1 MPSGGYREGEKM
13 SRKEGLK
20 IVVWIA
26 IAVVASAAISST
38 AFAAQ
43 QGKIDSV
50 KVTPALPDSVLPGGT
65 ITYTC
70 WVRNTGDVPI
80 IDGKVAYA
88 IWNSDGVHVASH
100 STGLVITLRP
110 GEAGS
115 YTRAVTVPA
124 GAMPGK
130 YRTHPS
136 LWNAQGKRLDI
147 SYEPG
152 FRVGDV
158 GHDYM
163 RFKVISCELTG
174 YDSTDAKCAYY
185 DYGDVISTE
194 WRVTNIGTAQGS
206 AQRYSSCGLPHLG
219 GAPGVSEKVYF
230 QANGADT
237 ATLTYTVTPPRPG
250 AWAIDVMVRQ
260 ETCAWNRIVHY
271 AWWPNVYDPV
281 VVGRSAYIP
290 AVYPKMLYYAPYSEV
305 SVVTEIWN
313 RGTEDLNGL
322 VHVWV
327 YDKTGTI
334 VICETTGYLPIQAPA
349 RQPPW
354 RVEAD
359 TTWKFTLPFAEALG
373 RHKIKVEVSDTVAGG
388 LMLLDRHSI
397 WFEVPHLIY
406 VKGQAEHY
414 KTKMEN
420 GESKTLKLE
429 LYNLLNAEETFDL
442 TLEDAPPWV
451 GISPSSATIP
461 KEGKSTGD
469 LIVDV
474 PLVPGATE
482 HTFKVKMQSA
492 EDPNIYDIVEVELA
506 LEVTILPKGIKESAL
521 AELEG
526 IKPTGRK
533 NLDREIDK
541 VIGYAEKSLGQDLW
555 LDYGHIECRHGHKVF
570 NAEKEAVG
578 KLMTEMNKRCFPGD
592 LIDECRAVIGLFLD
606 ADKLLALIAID
617 EAAGGVPDYV
627 ATAVDEM
634 DKAEEKRNGQDYAH
648 AIDHY
653 KKAWEY
659 AQRAMGNRCE
669 GGEQFASHRV
679 VPRVFA
685 VSQNDPNPF
694 STETSISFTLPVSG
708 HTTLKIYDGSGRVV
722 KTLLDDHMDA
732 GVHCLTWRKGDA
744 TSGVYFYSLSSRG
757 HSLTKKMVMLR

>member
-1 MPSGGYREGEKM
+1 
-13 SRKEGLK
+13 
-20 IVVWIA
+20 
-26 IAVVASAAISST
+26 
-38 AFAAQ
+38 
-43 QGKIDSV
+43 
-50 KVTPALPDSVLPGGT
+50 
-65 ITYTC
+65 
-70 WVRNTGDVPI
+70 
-80 IDGKVAYA
+80 
-88 IWNSDGVHVASH
+88 
-100 STGLVITLRP
+100 
-110 GEAGS
+110 
-115 YTRAVTVPA
+115 
-124 GAMPGK
+124 
-130 YRTHPS
+130 
-136 LWNAQGKRLDI
+136 
-147 SYEPG
+147 
-152 FRVGDV
+152 
-158 GHDYM
+158 
-163 RFKVISCELTG
+163 
-174 YDSTDAKCAYY
+174 
-185 DYGDVISTE
+185 
-194 WRVTNIGTAQGS
+194 
-206 AQRYSSCGLPHLG
+206 
-219 GAPGVSEKVYF
+219 
-230 QANGADT
+230 
-237 ATLTYTVTPPRPG
+237 
-250 AWAIDVMVRQ
+250 
-260 ETCAWNRIVHY
+260 
-271 AWWPNVYDPV
+271 
-281 VVGRSAYIP
+281 
-290 AVYPKMLYYAPYSEV
+290 
-305 SVVTEIWN
+305 
-313 RGTEDLNGL
+313 
-322 VHVWV
+322 
-327 YDKTGTI
+327 
-334 VICETTGYLPIQAPA
+334 
-349 RQPPW
+349 
-354 RVEAD
+354 
-359 TTWKFTLPFAEALG
+359 
-373 RHKIKVEVSDTVAGG
+373 
-388 LMLLDRHSI
+388 MLLDRHSI